1 MRELNEIQTYIDDDE
16 DFHDVTDM
24 ALEVQNSSSSSDYL
38 NVTKDKENCVT
49 NESDSGI
56 IYDPSEE
63 EEKECSEFSINT
75 KIISNKN
82 LLMASVENDLTDSGI
97 DSITKFSSIRDEF
110 DSKQNLTKCSLKSSS
125 VLTVSVPLRDPVLR
139 TTSKMRS
146 KRYSL
151 PDIDKLKSYSDSKTQ
166 QTTKKPPIS
175 RKTTL
180 CDMKLENKETQIQ
193 PIPLVPSEA
202 NALNILQKQ
211 EKLDNFAIDPK
222 LINKFDGLSQSLY
235 YIDEN
240 GSPKIRERYIKQQ
253 RMLIEKQEQRKREKA
268 ARKSLESDSATCSC
282 FNFSRL
288 SKKLKEL
295 CKSYFQLH
303 SILSFF
309 AVSSLHDFFIIYFTL
324 LLAFTARCLILE
336 ISMNDR
342 ERHLVSLFIKNKNAS
357 IFI

>member
-1 MRELNEIQTYIDDDE
+1 MRELNDIQTYIDDDD
-16 DFHDVTDM
+16 DFHDVNEM
-24 ALEVQNSSSSSDYL
+24 ALEVQNASSSDYL

-56 IYDPSEE
+56 IYDPLE
-63 EEKECSEFSINT
+63 EEKDCSEFSINT
-75 KIISNKN
+75 KISNKN
-82 LLMASVENDLTDSGI
+82 LLKARVENDLTDSGI
-97 DSITKFSSIRDEF
+97 DSITKFSSIRYEF
-110 DSKQNLTKCSLKSSS
+110 DSKQNLTKYSMKSSS
-125 VLTVSVPLRDPVLR
+125 VLTVAVPLRDPVLR

-151 PDIDKLKSYSDSKTQ
+151 PDIDKLKAYSDSKNQ
-166 QTTKKPPIS
+166 QSTKKPPIN
-175 RKTTL
+175 RKTTV
-180 CDMKLENKETQIQ
+180 CDMKLENKETSA
-193 PIPLVPSEA
+193 PIPLVPTEA
-202 NALNILQKQ
+202 KALNNLQKQ

-253 RMLIEKQEQRKREKA
+253 RMIIEKQEQRKREKA

-295 CKSYFQLH
+295 CKFFFQFNSTPLN
-303 SILSFF
+303 SP
-309 AVSSLHDFFIIYFTL
+309 SLPFI
-324 LLAFTARCLILE
+324 
-336 ISMNDR
+336 SP
-342 ERHLVSLFIKNKNAS
+342 
-357 IFI
+357 

>member
-16 DFHDVTDM
+16 DFHDVTEM

-63 EEKECSEFSINT
+63 EEKDCSEFSINT

-82 LLMASVENDLTDSGI
+82 LLMASIENDLTDSGI
-97 DSITKFSSIRDEF
+97 DSITKFSTIRDEF

-166 QTTKKPPIS
+166 QSTKKPPIS

-202 NALNILQKQ
+202 KALNILQKQ

-295 CKSYFQLH
+295 CKFYF
-303 SILSFF
+303 STPFNS
-309 AVSSLHDFFIIYFTL
+309 L
-324 LLAFTARCLILE
+324 LLCRF
-336 ISMNDR
+336 ISP
-342 ERHLVSLFIKNKNAS
+342 
-357 IFI
+357 